1 MAWTAATSQ
10 TLVETA
16 RQKFLAAAQALEA
29 YIQVNNPG
37 KLATA
42 NAAVDAAEAAAVALQ
57 A

>member
-10 TLVETA
+10 TLVEAA
-16 RQKFLAAAQALEA
+16 RQKFIAAAQALEA